1 MTRSLDVLQQ
11 HEQHGPGID
20 GGSGLEALLLPRDGA
35 AAGAPTRR
43 LQNLSFLFTELQE
56 LQLARV
62 LRAPSRGVKAS
73 FEFVDGLGVGEE
85 SPWPAPNSD
94 PPESLQRIA
103 TLAAKWLTRLG
114 ANSPDLSRWAAD
126 GLDDGVR
133 DATRQD
139 ATSTS
144 LLQTGQGRAGPSGHS
159 VNAVATHFG
168 LEGWTLSS
176 QS

>member
-1 MTRSLDVLQQ
+1 MTRSVDVLEQN
-11 HEQHGPGID
+11 EQHGPGMD
-20 GGSGLEALLLPRDGA
+20 GVSGLDALLLHGA
-35 AAGAPTRR
+35 AVGAPTRR
-43 LQNLSFLFTELQE
+43 LQSLSFLFTELQE
-56 LQLARV
+56 LQPARV

-85 SPWPAPNSD
+85 SPLPALNSD

-126 GLDDGVR
+126 GVDDGVR
-133 DATRQD
+133 DATRED

-159 VNAVATHFG
+159 ITAVATHFG
-168 LEGWTLSS
+168 LEGWTLST